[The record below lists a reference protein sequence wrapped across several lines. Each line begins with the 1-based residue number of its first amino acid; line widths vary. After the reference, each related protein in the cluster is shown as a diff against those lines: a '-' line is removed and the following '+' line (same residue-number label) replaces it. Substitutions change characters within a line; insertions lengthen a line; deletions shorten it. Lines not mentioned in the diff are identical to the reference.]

1 MIGSECL
8 VEFPDCNLYF
18 RAPAVLSLQRP
29 FQGWRVFEYSGEA
42 PTNFRSTSTSSC
54 AAKVQHGDHDSPL
67 LAA

>member
-1 MIGSECL
+1 MPSRISRL
-8 VEFPDCNLYF
+8 QRIFQSA
-18 RAPAVLSLQRP
+18 RSALQRP